1 MDEFPDGCDDVE
13 YYEWIKVDGKVKKV
27 VKSVDVEKAI
37 ELFNEQVKIVKA
49 HILVKIRR
57 NTHYNRLKKIL
68 KQMNSKFM
76 STTAKIT
83 KIKNKTKPKVLI
95 SGIIHF
101 QYLRRVATH
110 IGLMVHY

>member
-13 YYEWIKVDGKVKKV
+13 YYEWTKVDGKVKKV

-37 ELFNEQVKIVKA
+37 ELFNEKVKIVKA

-68 KQMNSKFM
+68 KQMNS
-76 STTAKIT
+76 
-83 KIKNKTKPKVLI
+83 
-95 SGIIHF
+95 
-101 QYLRRVATH
+101 
-110 IGLMVHY
+110 

>member
-13 YYEWIKVDGKVKKV
+13 YYEWTKVDGKVKKV

-57 NTHYNRLKKIL
+57 NTHYNWLKKIL
-68 KQMNSKFM
+68 KK
-76 STTAKIT
+76 
-83 KIKNKTKPKVLI
+83 
-95 SGIIHF
+95 
-101 QYLRRVATH
+101 
-110 IGLMVHY
+110 